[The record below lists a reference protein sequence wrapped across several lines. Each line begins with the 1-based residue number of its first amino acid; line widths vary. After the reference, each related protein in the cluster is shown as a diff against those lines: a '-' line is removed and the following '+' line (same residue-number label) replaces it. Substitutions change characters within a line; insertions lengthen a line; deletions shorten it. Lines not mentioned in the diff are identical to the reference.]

1 MITERL
7 NIEWKISKTVMEVG
21 GLKKKKGNWKYS
33 RNKREILEIKNKI
46 TEMKNT
52 TENFKSKISKKAEEK
67 WEQNIK

>member
-7 NIEWKISKTVMEVG
+7 NIEWKIPKTVTEIG
-21 GLKKKKGNWKYS
+21 GLKKKKGNWEYS

-52 TENFKSKISKKAEEK
+52 TENFKSKISEKAEENWK
-67 WEQNIK
+67 QNIK